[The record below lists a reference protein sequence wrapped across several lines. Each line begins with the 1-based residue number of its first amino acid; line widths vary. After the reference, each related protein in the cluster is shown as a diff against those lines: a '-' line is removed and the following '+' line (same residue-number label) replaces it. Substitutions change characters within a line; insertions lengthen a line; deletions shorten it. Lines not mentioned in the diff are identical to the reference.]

1 MYWFFPEK
9 NAPVYLFYV
18 LGTFKNQVC
27 HLWWALQYLALWVT
41 NRNIQSVYPDA
52 EWECPSA
59 SINKHNTPPPQV
71 SRWSKGNASDFGARS
86 PGFNSGLWQ
95 GFLCFCLVLLC
106 FYFWAKTVIGHAIP
120 FTILFH
126 SVSLIYCTIGIK
138 YKSIKIPT

>member
-59 SINKHNTPPPQV
+59 SINKHNTPAP
-71 SRWSKGNASDFGARS
+71 
-86 PGFNSGLWQ
+86 
-95 GFLCFCLVLLC
+95 
-106 FYFWAKTVIGHAIP
+106 T
-120 FTILFH
+120 
-126 SVSLIYCTIGIK
+126 SVSVVQRKRIRLRCQ
-138 YKSIKIPT
+138 KSRVQFRSLTRIFMFLFGVAVFLLLGQNRYWACNSFYNIISFSELNILHNWDKI